1 MDVVLAPTPWAIVSS
16 RLIVYCRLIRSC
28 LPRKVEV
35 AIVAA
40 VVATNA
46 AVHFTDGTIWRVASL

>member
-1 MDVVLAPTPWAIVSS
+1 MDVVLAPTPRAIVSS

-28 LPRKVEV
+28 LSRKVEV